1 MEGTGDMI
9 GAKMQQRLRLSV
21 FHVLLTAASA
31 VTLVPVVWI
40 LLTSFKSNKE
50 IRESALSL
58 PSQFRI
64 ENYVGAWVGAHFG
77 HYFLN
82 SVIVGLLTVVIVLA
96 LGSLAAYAFARMRFP
111 GNNTIFF
118 IIFMGMTFPVTA
130 RIGPLL
136 TLMYNLHLV
145 DTRWALVFAYAAGSM
160 PFSILMMR
168 SFFRQFPE
176 ELEHAAK
183 IDGCSSLQ
191 FFLRVLLPLS
201 TPALLTLGIFTF
213 MGAWNEFLIALLLI
227 SKNALR
233 TLPLGL
239 MAFQSEYYTDFA
251 LSIAGINITAL
262 PVILVYV
269 IFQRNFIEGITA
281 GALK

>member
-1 MEGTGDMI
+1 MI
-9 GAKMQQRLRLSV
+9 GAKTLKQLRMLT
-21 FHVLLTAASA
+21 FYLLLTAGSIIT
-31 VTLVPVVWI
+31 VSPVAWI
-40 LLTSFKSNKE
+40 LVTSFKSNKE
-50 IRESALSL
+50 IRESALGF
-58 PSQFRI
+58 PARFRL
-64 ENYVGAWVGAHFG
+64 ENYFGAWNGARFDRL
-77 HYFLN
+77 FVN
-82 SVIVGLLTVVIVLA
+82 SVIVGVLTVAVVLIV
-96 LGSLAAYAFARMRFP
+96 GSLAAFAFARMRFA
-111 GNNTIFF
+111 GNRVIFF

-136 TLMYNLHLV
+136 TLMYKLRLV

-176 ELEHAAK
+176 ELEQAAR
-183 IDGCSSLQ
+183 IDGCSNLQ
-191 FFLRVLLPLS
+191 LFLRVLLPLS

-213 MGAWNEFLIALLLI
+213 MGAWNEFMIALLLI

-239 MAFQSEYYTDFA
+239 MAFQDEYYTDFA
-251 LSIAGINITAL
+251 LSIAGINITAF
-262 PVILVYV
+262 PVILIYV
-269 IFQRNFIEGITA
+269 LFQRNFIEGITA